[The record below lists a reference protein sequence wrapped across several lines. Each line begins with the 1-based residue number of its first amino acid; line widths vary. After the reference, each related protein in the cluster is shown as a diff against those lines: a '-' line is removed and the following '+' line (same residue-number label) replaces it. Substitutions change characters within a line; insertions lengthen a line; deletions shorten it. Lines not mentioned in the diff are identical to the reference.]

1 MFSVSKILQ
10 KNKKKEEHMSLLE
23 KLMKAGSDHV
33 KAAVLS
39 ESDFFTDRDE
49 IVTEIPA
56 LNIALGGSI
65 RSGLQAGLTMVSGA
79 SKSFKTCIS
88 LYMVA
93 AYMKKYKD
101 AVCIFYDTEFGSTP
115 SYFKNF
121 GIDIDRVLHIPIEQ
135 IEQLKFDI
143 VNRLKDVKKKDH
155 VIVFIDSVGNIAS
168 KKEVEDAME
177 EKGAADMTRAK
188 QLKSLWRITTP
199 MFTMRDIPCIAI
211 NHIYMEQ
218 GGMYPKTIVSG
229 GCLIAGTE
237 IRMADGSVKNVEDIV
252 IGEFVKTLQGD
263 KSVTATWN
271 PETLIDGT
279 PECYRVHFE
288 DGTNV
293 VCSDKHK
300 FLVNDVWVE
309 AKELIE
315 GTDVEVY

>member
-1 MFSVSKILQ
+1 
-10 KNKKKEEHMSLLE
+10 MSLLE

-49 IVTEIPA
+49 TVTEIPA

-168 KKEVEDAME
+168 KKEVEDALE
-177 EKGAADMTRAK
+177 EKGAADMSRAK

-218 GGMYPKTIVSG
+218 GCLDGSTIVITDTGSKK
-229 GCLIAGTE
+229 ISE
-237 IRMADGSVKNVEDIV
+237 IEIGDRVLTDKNRFMEVTYAYSPDQISIEDKKFFEVEFDDGSVIRATGNHQFLMTDLSWKRLDEITENDEFHVSMFNQGGLNVQADDED
-252 IGEFVKTLQGD
+252 
-263 KSVTATWN
+263 S
-271 PETLIDGT
+271 
-279 PECYRVHFE
+279 
-288 DGTNV
+288 
-293 VCSDKHK
+293 
-300 FLVNDVWVE
+300 
-309 AKELIE
+309 
-315 GTDVEVY
+315 